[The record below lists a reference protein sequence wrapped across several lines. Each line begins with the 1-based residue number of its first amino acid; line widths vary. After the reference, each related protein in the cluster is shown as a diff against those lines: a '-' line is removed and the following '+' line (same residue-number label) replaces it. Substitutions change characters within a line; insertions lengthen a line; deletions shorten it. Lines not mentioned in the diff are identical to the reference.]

1 MEYFVEGFQSLH
13 SAHLRISGQ
22 ARIFSTSFFPH
33 GEIVVIITFVEIL
46 VALVGQG
53 STLPLLIKLLQIKP
67 DNNDDEKKKGSYQ
80 FFILAFHNHPEK

>member
-53 STLPLLIKLLQIKP
+53 LPLPSLIKRLQMKP
-67 DNNDDEKKKGSYQ
+67 DNDGEEKKGSYQ